1 MMIIR
6 IFSRMFVLFGVVLAV
21 AGCTQPTE
29 PTPVVVRKP
38 IIVPP
43 PAGPKVDVGGPR
55 GGVHVD
61 VPRADGP
68 DIRVDVP
75 PLRNPPPESP

>member
-1 MMIIR
+1 MTIR
-6 IFSRMFVLFGVVLAV
+6 NAGAMFVLIGAM
-21 AGCTQPTE
+21 ATIGGCNQPAE

-38 IIVPP
+38 IIEPVPT
-43 PAGPKVDVGGPR
+43 GPKVEVGGPR

-61 VPRADGP
+61 VPKDDGR

-75 PLRNPPPESP
+75 PLRNPPPVNP

>member
-1 MMIIR
+1 MTLRNLGMTAI
-6 IFSRMFVLFGVVLAV
+6 LAG
-21 AGCTQPTE
+21 AMATIGGCTQPAE

-38 IIVPP
+38 IIEPE
-43 PAGPKVDVGGPR
+43 PAGPKVEIGGPR

-61 VPRADGP
+61 VPRDDGR

-75 PLRNPPPESP
+75 PVRNPPPVNP

>member
-1 MMIIR
+1 MR
-6 IFSRMFVLFGVVLAV
+6 FRNLGVALVLTGALTVIG
-21 AGCTQPTE
+21 GCNQPAE
-29 PTPVVVRKP
+29 PQPVVVKKP
-38 IIVPP
+38 IIEPE

-61 VPRADGP
+61 VPRDDGR

-75 PLRNPPPESP
+75 PLRNPPPANP